1 MKSLRN
7 LPMQTR
13 RDAWVEVNLDAIE
26 HNVRAIRRHVP
37 PGIDLMA
44 IVKADAYGHGAVMI
58 LPTLEASGVSMAGV
72 AAIDEAIHIR
82 EAGIKL
88 PILVIGT
95 VPDWAVQTAAN
106 YDIQL
111 TVFDTHHLDSLKKAF
126 PLTRKPVKVHIKVD
140 TGMHRIG
147 IAVDQALDFIRHCQ
161 VQDYIQVEGLFSHL
175 ADSHDPVLTQAQLAR
190 WESLLAQVD
199 PLPRYV
205 HIGNS
210 GLAAN
215 GGNLE
220 RHGNLLRLGYAFY
233 GYEPLNGSS
242 LQPAMG
248 LKARIMHIQEIP
260 PGTGISYNHTWHS
273 PPDRTS
279 RIATLPLGY
288 ADGVP
293 RCLSNRIEGL
303 MGGRRFPQVGA
314 ITMDQMMFDITG
326 APEAAI
332 GNTMTL
338 IGRDGDQAI
347 WLDDWAAK
355 AGTIPYE
362 LMCGLRVRL
371 PKTYTR

>member
-26 HNVRAIRRHVP
+26 SNARAFRRLVPSHVE
-37 PGIDLMA
+37 LMA
-44 IVKADAYGHGAVMI
+44 IVKADAYGHGAVMV

-82 EAGIKL
+82 EAGLKL
-88 PILVIGT
+88 PVLVIGT

-111 TVFDTHHLDSLKKAF
+111 TVFDRHHLHSLEKAF
-126 PLTRKPVKVHIKVD
+126 PLTQKPVKVHIKVD

-147 IAVDQALDFIRHCQ
+147 IGWEEAADFIRHCQ
-161 VQDYIQVEGLFSHL
+161 AQAYIRVEGIFSHL
-175 ADSHDPVLTQAQLAR
+175 ADSHDEALTRQQLAR
-190 WESLLAQVD
+190 WQSVCRHVE

-210 GLAAN
+210 GYAASGYGFETPN
-215 GGNLE
+215 NLI
-220 RHGNLLRLGYAFY
+220 RLGYAFY
-233 GYEPLNGSS
+233 GYETLEGQS
-242 LQPAMG
+242 LKPAMA
-248 LKARIMHIQEIP
+248 LKARIMHIQEVP
-260 PGTGISYNHTWHS
+260 PGTGISYGHTYHT
-273 PPDRTS
+273 PPDRPS

-288 ADGVP
+288 ADGIP
-293 RCLSNRIEGL
+293 RVLSNRIEGL
-303 MGGRRFPQVGA
+303 LGGQRIPQVGT
-314 ITMDQMMFDITG
+314 ITMDQLMFDIT
-326 APEAAI
+326 ACPEAAI
-332 GNTMTL
+332 GDTITL
-338 IGRDGDQAI
+338 IGEDGGQAI
-347 WLDDWAAK
+347 WLDDWARK

-362 LMCGLRVRL
+362 LMCALRVRL